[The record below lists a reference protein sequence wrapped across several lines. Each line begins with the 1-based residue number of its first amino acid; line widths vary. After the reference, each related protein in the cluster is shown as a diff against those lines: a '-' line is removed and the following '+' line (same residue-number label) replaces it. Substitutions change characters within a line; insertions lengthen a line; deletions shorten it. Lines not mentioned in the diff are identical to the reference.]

1 MSGMDAFD
9 TSPLHFLHLKSVSG
23 FRGPLMFVQH
33 LCTQKPQAR
42 HLIELTPTPLLQKPR
57 KFASINWFR
66 SIMSTNQDLCLIN
79 IYTETLRF

>member
-23 FRGPLMFVQH
+23 FRGPLMFEQH

-42 HLIELTPTPLLQKPR
+42 HLIELIPTPLLQKPQGNLLPS
-57 KFASINWFR
+57 AG
-66 SIMSTNQDLCLIN
+66 LGAL
-79 IYTETLRF
+79 